1 MSDKQL
7 TVAELLAR
15 AGREKEG
22 DEAPRRRRR
31 SLEEGGISV
40 AELTGSIPAVKE
52 KPAESKHSSVP
63 IDGPEPEPRP
73 EPEEE
78 QEPEVETEQAAPE
91 QAPEPEPEAAAE
103 VEPEPENEEPEEPEE
118 SAPTPATDQTV
129 VLGKVD
135 AELPEPEP
143 ESAPEQTGAIALVDA
158 PDEPEAPATE
168 NVDEQLPEE
177 GTSEVEEK
185 TSLTGVILMTA
196 IGVVLGVVIFK
207 GFEMLWENFSRPVV
221 AILAVLVTAGMVG
234 VVKALRTA
242 NDALSMVL
250 AGFVGLLMTF
260 GPLAIVML

>member
-15 AGREKEG
+15 AGRDKPA

-63 IDGPEPEPRP
+63 IDGPGPEIRP
-73 EPEEE
+73 EPEA
-78 QEPEVETEQAAPE
+78 ETEQVAPE
-91 QAPEPEPEAAAE
+91 QAPEPAA
-103 VEPEPENEEPEEPEE
+103 EPEPEPEE
-118 SAPTPATDQTV
+118 SQESTPTPATDQTV
-129 VLGKVD
+129 VLSKVET
-135 AELPEPEP
+135 ELPESEP
-143 ESAPEQTGAIALVDA
+143 ESPQEQTGAIALVDA
-158 PDEPEAPATE
+158 PGG
-168 NVDEQLPEE
+168 PEE
-177 GTSEVEEK
+177 LETEDVDTQPVGEETSGVEEK

-207 GFEMLWENFSRPVV
+207 GFEMLWENFSRPLV
-221 AILAVLVTAGMVG
+221 AILAVLITAGLVG
-234 VVKALRTA
+234 VVKALRTT

-250 AGFVGLLMTF
+250 AGCVGLLMTF

>member
-22 DEAPRRRRR
+22 EETPRRRRR

-52 KPAESKHSSVP
+52 KPVESKHSSVP
-63 IDGPEPEPRP
+63 IDGPEPESRP
-73 EPEEE
+73 EPETGEE
-78 QEPEVETEQAAPE
+78 EA
-91 QAPEPEPEAAAE
+91 APEPE
-103 VEPEPENEEPEEPEE
+103 E
-118 SAPTPATDQTV
+118 STPATDQTV
-129 VLGKVD
+129 VLGKVET
-135 AELPEPEP
+135 ELPEPEPEP
-143 ESAPEQTGAIALVDA
+143 ESAPEQTGVIDLVDA
-158 PDEPEAPATE
+158 PEEPEEPE
-168 NVDEQLPEE
+168 GLEDVDKQLAGEE
-177 GTSEVEEK
+177 TSGVEEK

-207 GFEMLWENFSRPVV
+207 GFEVLWESFSRPVV
-221 AILAVLVTAGMVG
+221 AILALLVTVGLVG
-234 VVKALRTA
+234 VVKALRTT